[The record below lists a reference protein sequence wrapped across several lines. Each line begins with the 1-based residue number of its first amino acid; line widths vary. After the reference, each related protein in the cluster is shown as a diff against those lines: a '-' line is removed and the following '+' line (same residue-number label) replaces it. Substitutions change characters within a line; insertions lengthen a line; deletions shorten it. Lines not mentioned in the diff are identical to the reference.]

1 MHTKDE
7 LSLLK
12 FKFEHSPKKAQ
23 LAFIDAVLENI
34 SPSATFI
41 SGMISI
47 LNGEKFI
54 HPDGW
59 KQGDKLYVDLM
70 NVSCY
75 PEPSKEYYENNNLL
89 INDQYIELTC
99 YKIDALTANISF
111 LLYRDLTI
119 ECEVTI
125 PSRYLI
131 KKSDLNIL

>member
-1 MHTKDE
+1 MHAKDE
-7 LSLLK
+7 ISLLK

-23 LAFIDAVLENI
+23 LAFIDAVLENTP
-34 SPSATFI
+34 PSSTFI

-47 LNGEKFI
+47 LDGEKFI
-54 HPDGW
+54 HADGW

-70 NVSCY
+70 NISCY
-75 PEPSKEYYENNNLL
+75 PEPSKEYYKKNKLL

-99 YKIDALTANISF
+99 YKIDALTSNISF
-111 LLYRDLTI
+111 LFYRDLTI